1 MRLASGPMGQ
11 TVEIRDT
18 VELGETLLID
28 TDRSF
33 TGQDGQ
39 EITPD
44 KPGTAVPGRLS
55 EELFALNLGIDYV
68 FVLQNTV
75 SIRRPEGWNA
85 ESVDTV
91 KETTSG
97 FLRHYEESTT

>member
-1 MRLASGPMGQ
+1 MGQ
-11 TVEIRDT
+11 TVQIRD
-18 VELGETLLID
+18 VVQLGESLLID

-44 KPGTAVPGRLS
+44 SPGTAVPGKLAK
-55 EELFALNLGIDYV
+55 ELFGLDLGVDYV

-75 SIRRPEGWNA
+75 SVRRPKGWD
-85 ESVDTV
+85 ESSIEAV
-91 KETTSG
+91 KEATST
-97 FLRHYEESTT
+97 FLRHYADEPV